1 MEEAPEAYSRPGGV
15 AEPPTPYLGREERM
29 LLEQGKAEHRETTAA
44 ARRAL
49 QVAEKTRDVAHDTL
63 VEVHRQGAQ
72 LERAELGLQEV
83 GREVK
88 EASAL
93 LRFMRRWCC
102 LQCCDC
108 CDPTVDQD
116 RTRRQRVLAAKKE
129 LAIQGQMVEQHH
141 GAKQEG
147 VARRA
152 RQHDP
157 AVSGNE
163 SGARQELFAR
173 AGAIREERLGPR
185 GTDIGVG
192 LPEEDRQE
200 IQMETRQQDALLDQI
215 GGALQQLHAMS
226 KEMYGGLAEQQP
238 RVERLTG
245 ATVVAHDQLGTL
257 ARDAR
262 RI

>member
-1 MEEAPEAYSRPGGV
+1 MLDAPEAHSRTVV

-29 LLEQGKAEHRETTAA
+29 LLDLGKAEHRETTAT

-49 QVAEKTRDVAHDTL
+49 QVAEQTREVAHSTL

-83 GREVK
+83 GREVR

-108 CDPTVDQD
+108 CDPTVEQD
-116 RTRRQRVLAAKKE
+116 RTRRQRVLAAKRE
-129 LAIQGQMVEQHH
+129 LAMHGQLAEQRRD
-141 GAKQEG
+141 AKQEG

-157 AVSGNE
+157 AFSGDE
-163 SGARQELFAR
+163 KGGRQELFAR
-173 AGAIREERLGPR
+173 ADTIRAERHGPR
-185 GTDIGVG
+185 STDIGAG

-200 IQMETRQQDALLDQI
+200 IQQETQQQDALLDQI
-215 GGALQQLHAMS
+215 GDAVQELHAMS
-226 KEMYGGLAEQQP
+226 KELHTGLAEQQP
-238 RVERLTG
+238 VVERLTG
-245 ATVVAHDQLGTL
+245 ATAVTHDQLGKL
-257 ARDAR
+257 AQEAR